1 MPVRRTSAMTGRPR
15 STWRLREERPMSSKR
30 CSENTARKAMQ
41 RLFGLRRR
49 RSIWPLRRV
58 GRRRFRPCLKWE
70 GRTPRESTGGK
81 GGLAEP
87 LAWPGGLCAQTSPR
101 ACGCHPPRPLSSSID
116 PSHALPVW
124 TFYFFCAMLVPPC
137 GVGRA
142 RRRVTSRPH
151 GATQP
156 SSPSCPN
163 PRRPGWSWRRRG
175 CSRAFREGAETRAA
189 SAPRE
194 WARASS
200 EAPARK
206 AAEEAGHP
214 NERGAVTSFS
224 FGNLVLVLS
233 LPSSVMALRLPP
245 LGNTVPGEV
254 NVNRCFY
261 YNGTRVLMAP

>member
-70 GRTPRESTGGK
+70 GRTPREST
-81 GGLAEP
+81 
-87 LAWPGGLCAQTSPR
+87 
-101 ACGCHPPRPLSSSID
+101 
-116 PSHALPVW
+116 
-124 TFYFFCAMLVPPC
+124 
-137 GVGRA
+137 GRA